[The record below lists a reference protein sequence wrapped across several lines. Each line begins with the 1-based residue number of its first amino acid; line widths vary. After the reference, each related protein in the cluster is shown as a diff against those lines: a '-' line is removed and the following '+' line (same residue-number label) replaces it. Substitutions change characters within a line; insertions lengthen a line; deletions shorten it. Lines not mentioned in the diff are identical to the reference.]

1 MAKPHPMLGPDIR
14 VQDSGGS
21 CGTPTGAPGNSVRS
35 IGQNILRP
43 VSVNVGWEHNQSL
56 LCDCMLEDSDP
67 AGTQPSLAWDPRS
80 ILREDSM
87 SRSLAV
93 SNVALGSLS
102 ASLPCRG
109 VPCTDEDSRS
119 VSPVSRLRAPMHGPV
134 CDADPRSGTV
144 GGGIGDKRYRTPRG
158 VRHRASPRLGPLSS
172 VRYRVPVGRREWLW
186 RRCRRGP

>member
-14 VQDSGGS
+14 IQDSGGS
-21 CGTPTGAPGNSVRS
+21 CGTPTGSARECRALDRS
-35 IGQNILRP
+35 
-43 VSVNVGWEHNQSL
+43 EHP
-56 LCDCMLEDSDP
+56 P
-67 AGTQPSLAWDPRS
+67 AGISERRVGAQSVPPLRLHARRFRSRGNAAEPCLGPSLYLEGRS
-80 ILREDSM
+80 H
-87 SRSLAV
+87 SLAV

-119 VSPVSRLRAPMHGPV
+119 VPRVSRLRAPMHARRV
-134 CDADPRSGTV
+134 TRTPRSGTV
-144 GGGIGDKRYRTPRG
+144 GGGIGDERYRTLRG

-172 VRYRVPVGRREWLW
+172 VSYRVPVGRRGWLW